1 MAARDNPDIRPA
13 PRLYLAA
20 TVTDDAVTL
29 GRTLAELAKEAG
41 VAAVL
46 LRNATADTK
55 AIKTLIAAVQAAGAA
70 VLIDGDA
77 GLAQTLGADGVHV
90 TGTASLKGA
99 LDLLKPNGI
108 VGVGGLKSRHNAM
121 TAGESLADYMLFGEP
136 DSNAVR
142 PSTEAIIE
150 RVAWWAELFEPPCVA
165 YAATIDE
172 ARNFATAG
180 ADFVLVADLVWNDP
194 RGARTALMDADAAIR
209 QNASETGSSQS

>member
-1 MAARDNPDIRPA
+1 MAARDTPDIRPA

-20 TVTDDAVTL
+20 TVTGDAAAL
-29 GRTLAELAKEAG
+29 GRTLAEMAKDAD

-46 LRNATADTK
+46 LRDATTNTK

-70 VLIDGDA
+70 LLIDGDA

-142 PSTEAIIE
+142 PSTEAIVE

-165 YAATIDE
+165 YAATTEE

-180 ADFVLVADLVWNDP
+180 ADFVLVDNLVWDDQ
-194 RGARTALMDADAAIR
+194 RGARAALMDVNAAIR
-209 QNASETGSSQS
+209 QDAPQTPSS

>member
-1 MAARDNPDIRPA
+1 MAARGTPDIRPA

-20 TVTDDAVTL
+20 AITGDAAAL
-29 GRTLAELAKEAG
+29 GRTLAELAKDAD

-70 VLIDGDA
+70 LLIDGDSR
-77 GLAQTLGADGVHV
+77 LAQSLGADGVHV
-90 TGTASLKGA
+90 TGTASLKAA

-121 TAGESLADYMLFGEP
+121 IAGESLADYMLFGEP
-136 DSNAVR
+136 DANAVR
-142 PSTEAIIE
+142 PSTEAIVE

-165 YAATIDE
+165 YAATMDE

-180 ADFVLVADLVWNDP
+180 ADFVLVDNLVWDDQ
-194 RGARTALMDADAAIR
+194 RGAKAALMDVNAAIR
-209 QNASETGSSQS
+209 QDVPQTPSS